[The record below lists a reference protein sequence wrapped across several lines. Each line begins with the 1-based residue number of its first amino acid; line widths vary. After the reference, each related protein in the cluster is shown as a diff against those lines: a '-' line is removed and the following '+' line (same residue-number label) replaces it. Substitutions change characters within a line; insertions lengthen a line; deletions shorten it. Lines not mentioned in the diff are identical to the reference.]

1 MALPRDGHPEIRHLL
16 TVARVDNARM
26 DSAQLNRAIV
36 VIESAIGIG
45 AIVAPDKLIAA
56 YGMSPKEMNGI
67 GAFGMRL
74 FGIRNLAVGI
84 ANAAGAQW
92 ARDFTLAIQAPDIA
106 MFAHAFKTGYVP
118 KQAAAGAL
126 ATAGLV
132 TALSLAARRA

>member
-1 MALPRDGHPEIRHLL
+1 MPVMESDKLHRTVVALE
-16 TVARVDNARM
+16 A
-26 DSAQLNRAIV
+26 
-36 VIESAIGIG
+36 AIGIG

-74 FGIRNLAVGI
+74 FGIRNLAVAV
-84 ANAAGAQW
+84 ANASGQKW

-106 MFAHAFKTGYVP
+106 MFAHAYKTGYVP
-118 KQAAAGAL
+118 KQAAGGAL